1 MKVNFNLK
9 VLLMLFPSQD
19 CTKKKKTLISVK
31 EKH

>member
-9 VLLMLFPSQD
+9 VLLMLFLSQD
-19 CTKKKKTLISVK
+19 CTKKKTLISVK